1 MVGALRRTWGL
12 YLFLVRS
19 VDGKGS
25 KTDLGV
31 VFVVGEICGW

>member
-1 MVGALRRTWGL
+1 MVRALRQTWGL
-12 YLFLVRS
+12 YLLLVRS

-31 VFVVGEICGW
+31 VFVVGEIRGW